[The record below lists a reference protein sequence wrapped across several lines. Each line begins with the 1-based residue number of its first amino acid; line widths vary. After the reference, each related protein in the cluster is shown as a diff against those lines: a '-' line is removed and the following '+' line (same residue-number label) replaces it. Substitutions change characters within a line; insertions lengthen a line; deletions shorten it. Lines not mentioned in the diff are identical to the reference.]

1 MIPMWRDKDTISKP
15 DAQTVKVEVVSEK
28 ISIVIGDIRYL
39 ADPGTAVEIADE
51 IRRAAAFLNPELFP
65 FHQ

>member
-1 MIPMWRDKDTISKP
+1 MTDRP

-39 ADPGTAVEIADE
+39 ADPETAVEIADE

-65 FHQ
+65 FHR